1 MLSNLPEIPTGFV
14 GRANELDRLD
24 EALREPRL
32 VTLTGVGGVGKSRL
46 ALQAADRVHDAGGRA
61 VAWADLWPLP
71 DDRLLTA
78 TVADAL
84 DFSDH
89 TAIDPVDA
97 LGRWLADQQRLLVL
111 DSCEHVTS
119 GCRDLVDRLLRAS
132 PGLTVL
138 ATSREPLGLTGERV
152 MEVDPLPAET
162 DAVRLLYDRAAALGV
177 ALDGTTDLLAA
188 GRLCRWLQGI
198 PLAVEL
204 VAGQLAG
211 QHIEQV
217 EETLLS
223 RLDIAADRSAGPPRH
238 RAVRTTVGWSH
249 ELCTPTERLLWARL
263 SVFRGPVDG
272 DTVLAVCGGGP
283 LTPPLLASALQGL
296 ERRSVVTVRGGRHR
310 MLDTVREYGR
320 MWLDELGETREVSER
335 HARFFLEQARL
346 ADAGWLGPDQ
356 THWYRWTEDAHA
368 DLCAALDHYLTARSR
383 AAVELTGLLGFFWS
397 CCGHLPEAAG
407 YLEDALALPGAPGPE
422 RARALWALGVAQ
434 VLRGDIRAAVDLAEA
449 CGREA
454 EQVEDADGRLRAAY
468 LVGLIHL
475 LTGRPMA
482 AGHTADLTL
491 GRSAG
496 VTTPGAM
503 MCRLV
508 RVFALTGQGFL
519 DRAREE
525 AESLRAHCVALGEWW
540 TRAYTDYQLALISLF
555 QDRAPQAVTYARSM
569 LDGKRRIGDGFG
581 LALGL
586 DVLAAALAAA
596 GSAEPAARAYAV
608 GETFW
613 SSVGHPQRGT
623 PELGPV
629 RDHYESTVRSV
640 LGDEGYESVMLR
652 SMGREPQEV
661 LAELLGSSFRG

>member
-1 MLSNLPEIPTGFV
+1 MLSNLPEIPAGFV
-14 GRANELDRLD
+14 GRVSELDRLD

-46 ALQAADRVHDAGGRA
+46 ALQAADRVRAAGGRT

-89 TAIDPVDA
+89 TAIDPVEA
-97 LGRWLADQQRLLVL
+97 LGRWLRDREHLLVL
-111 DSCEHVTS
+111 DSCEHVTH

-152 MEVDPLPAET
+152 IEVEPLPDET
-162 DAVRLLYDRAAALGV
+162 DAVRLLRDRAAALG
-177 ALDGTTDLLAA
+177 AGLDAPADLLAA

-204 VAGQLAG
+204 VAGNLAE
-211 QHIEQV
+211 QSIEEV
-217 EETLLS
+217 ERALLS
-223 RLDIAADRSAGPPRH
+223 RLDIAADRGAGPPRH

-263 SVFRGPVDG
+263 SVFRGPVDAG
-272 DTVLAVCGGGP
+272 TVRAVCGGGP
-283 LTPPLLASALQGL
+283 LTPPVLADALRGL
-296 ERRSVVTVRGGRHR
+296 ERRSVLSVRGGRHR

-320 MWLDELGETREVSER
+320 MWLDELGESPELSER
-335 HARFFLEQARL
+335 HARYFLEQARR

-356 THWYRWTEDAHA
+356 THWYRWTEDAHP
-368 DLCAALDHYLTARSR
+368 DLCAAVDHWLATRSG

-397 CCGHLPEAAG
+397 CCGHLPEAAS
-407 YLEDALALPGAPGPE
+407 YLEEALTLPGAPGPA
-422 RARALWALGVAQ
+422 RVRALWALGVAH
-434 VLRGDIRAAVDLAEA
+434 VLRGDIRSASDLAEA
-449 CGREA
+449 CRREA
-454 EQVEDADGRLRAAY
+454 EQEGDADGRLRAAY
-468 LVGLIHL
+468 LAGLIHL

-482 AGHTADLTL
+482 AGHTAD
-491 GRSAG
+491 AG
-496 VTTPGAM
+496 LARAAGAVTPGAM

-525 AESLRAHCVALGEWW
+525 AESLRADCVAIGEWW
-540 TRAYTDYQLALISLF
+540 TRAYTDYQLALVSLF
-555 QDRAPQAVTYARSM
+555 QDRPRQAVAYARSM

-586 DVLAAALAAA
+586 DVLAAALAAE
-596 GSAEPAARAYAV
+596 GSAGPAAEAYAA
-608 GETFW
+608 GETLW
-613 SSVGHPQRGT
+613 GSVGHPQRGT

-629 RDHYESTVRSV
+629 RVHYESTVRSV
-640 LGDEGYESVMLR
+640 LGDEEYESVMLR
-652 SMGREPQEV
+652 SMVREPEEV
-661 LAELLGSSFRG
+661 LAELLGSAGRE

>member
-1 MLSNLPEIPTGFV
+1 MLSNLPETPTGFV
-14 GRANELDRLD
+14 GRASELARLD
-24 EALREPRL
+24 EALRECRL

-46 ALQAADRVHDAGGRA
+46 ALHAADRVGGGGRA

-97 LGRWLADQQRLLVL
+97 LGAWLTDQAPLLVL

-119 GCRDLVDRLLRAS
+119 SCRDLVRRLLDAS

-138 ATSREPLGLTGERV
+138 ATSREPLGLGGERV
-152 MEVDPLPAET
+152 VEVEPLPADT
-162 DAVRLLYDRAAALGV
+162 DAVRLLRHRAAALDV
-177 ALDGTTDLLAA
+177 PLDGAEDLVAA
-188 GRLCRWLQGI
+188 ARLCRWLQGI

-204 VAGQLAG
+204 VAGQLVDRGIGA
-211 QHIEQV
+211 V
-217 EETLLS
+217 EEALLS
-223 RLDIAADRSAGPPRH
+223 HLDIAADRSTGPPRH

-249 ELCTPTERLLWARL
+249 ELCTPPERLLWARL
-263 SVFRGPVDG
+263 SVFRGPVDA

-283 LTPPLLASALQGL
+283 LTPPLLTSALRGL
-296 ERRSVVTVRGGRHR
+296 ERKSVLTRRGERCR

-320 MWLDELGETREVSER
+320 MWLDELNETHVVSER
-335 HARFFLEQARL
+335 HARFFLDRARE

-356 THWYRWTEDAHA
+356 MRWYRWTEATHA
-368 DLCAALDHYLTARSR
+368 DLCAALDHFLTTRSG
-383 AAVELTGLLGFFWS
+383 AAVELSGLLGFLWS
-397 CCGHLPEAAG
+397 CCGHLPEAAD
-407 YLEDALALPGAPGPE
+407 YLEDALSLPGAPNPA
-422 RARALWALGVAQ
+422 RVRALWALGVTH
-434 VLRGDIRAAVDLAEA
+434 VLRGDVQSARHLADA
-449 CGREA
+449 CGRA
-454 EQVEDADGRLRAAY
+454 AEDADGRLRSAY
-468 LVGLIHL
+468 LMGLAHL

-482 AGHTADLTL
+482 AGHAADLAL
-491 GRSAG
+491 AQAAG
-496 VTTPGAM
+496 VTAPGTV

-525 AESLRAHCVALGEWW
+525 AESLRAECAALGEWW
-540 TRAYTDYQLALISLF
+540 TRSYTDYQLALIALF
-555 QDRAPQAVTYARSM
+555 EDRATHAVTHARSM
-569 LDGKRRIGDGFG
+569 LEGKRHIGDGFG

-586 DVLAAALAAA
+586 DVLAAALAAEGA
-596 GSAEPAARAYAV
+596 AEPAAAAYAI
-608 GETFW
+608 GETLW

-629 RDHYESTVRSV
+629 RVHYESTVRSL
-640 LGDEGYESVMLR
+640 LGDERYETVLLQSA
-652 SMGREPQEV
+652 GRGPDAV
-661 LAELLGSSFRG
+661 LAELLGPAAQE